1 MIKKKKK
8 KNFSLFLSFFHFIT
22 FNYRMVK
29 DLEVEIQISEKALR
43 KELEKVIL
51 LKKSIRQ
58 RRKNNK

>member
-1 MIKKKKK
+1 
-8 KNFSLFLSFFHFIT
+8 
-22 FNYRMVK
+22 MVK